1 MLSDFYCYY
10 CIAAAIRKHLCHWV
24 KPIKSNAFAGKC
36 TTCVCCWATE
46 RMPFVHIFCLKLL
59 LNSVSKVRSMISTTQ
74 LSWICFIAIYRC
86 QRNIRCGM
94 QAKSCFAPGLL
105 TPSLTD
111 EEIVKNYFTAAQV
124 GVSKVMA
131 KMGISTLHSYKV
143 RRRRWDLFPSHNH
156 PCDRIFRPR
165 WFVGN

>member
-1 MLSDFYCYY
+1 MH
-10 CIAAAIRKHLCHWV
+10 HLCV
-24 KPIKSNAFAGKC
+24 LLGYGADAICPYLLFETVAKLREQGAFWTK
-36 TTCVCCWATE
+36 
-46 RMPFVHIFCLKLL
+46 
-59 LNSVSKVRSMISTTQ
+59 MISTTQ

-86 QRNIRCGM
+86 QRNIRCVM

-143 RRRRWDLFPSHNH
+143 RRQRWDLFS
-156 PCDRIFRPR
+156 FS
-165 WFVGN
+165 